1 MGREPPGRPPRLG
14 PVGVLVVVVCLAA
27 ACGGEQGPRA
37 AAPTT
42 AAPTTTSPTTTAA
55 AGAGAPATSPSRE
68 ASSSGAPCDAQTLLQ
83 VMKAE
88 GGQFDVSPAALA
100 AMTPT
105 GPPTCDRGFARQT
118 FAGPPDDPGPF
129 DALFGLRPPARTGW
143 GLVSVNCE
151 SSVSSGQRQM
161 C

>member
-1 MGREPPGRPPRLG
+1 MDRERAGRPPFLG
-14 PVGVLVVVVCLAA
+14 PVSVLVVVVCLAA
-27 ACGGEQGPRA
+27 ACGSDQGPEA

-42 AAPTTTSPTTTAA
+42 TPPATTAA
-55 AGAGAPATSPSRE
+55 AGAGALATSPSRE

-100 AMTPT
+100 AMAPA
-105 GPPTCDRGFARQT
+105 GPPTCDRAFARQT

-129 DALFGLRPPARTGW
+129 DALFGLRPPDRTGW

>member
-1 MGREPPGRPPRLG
+1 MDREPPGRSPFLG

-27 ACGGEQGPRA
+27 ACGGDQGPGA

-42 AAPTTTSPTTTAA
+42 TPPTTTAA
-55 AGAGAPATSPSRE
+55 AGGGAPATSPNRE
-68 ASSSGAPCDAQTLLQ
+68 ASSGAPCDAQTLLQ

-100 AMTPT
+100 TMAPT

-129 DALFGLRPPARTGW
+129 DALFGLRPPDRTGW